1 LAGNSWN
8 GTRAGIIVSPTRNS
22 FATKGTR
29 MQIKNIGVVSPGD
42 MGQAIAG
49 RLKESGMNVHTA
61 LDGRSERTRSLA
73 RAAGLTDC
81 GSMEKLVA
89 TCELV
94 ISVINPG
101 EALSVARQVA
111 AAMKKTGRKI
121 AFADLNAV
129 SPQTAR
135 DTAAMIR
142 EAGGLFI
149 DGGIIGPPPRGEKDK
164 PRIYVSGP
172 DAYLFEQI
180 KHPNILVRVMS
191 ERIGDASGV
200 KMCYAAM
207 TKGTTA
213 LAVELLMAARRLGV
227 EQALEKELRDSRSD
241 VFDWQ
246 MKNIPS
252 MPPKAYRWVPEMQEI
267 AKTFGEFGMSRRIF
281 EGATDMYEF
290 IASTPLGKESPEQA
304 RKAGR
309 AGLDV
314 TRELA
319 DNK

>member
-1 LAGNSWN
+1 
-8 GTRAGIIVSPTRNS
+8 
-22 FATKGTR
+22 
-29 MQIKNIGVVSPGD
+29 MQIRNVGVVSPGD

-49 RLKESGMNVHTA
+49 RLKESGLNVYAA
-61 LDGRSERTRSLA
+61 LDGRSERTRALA
-73 RAAGLTDC
+73 REAALTDC
-81 GSMEKLVA
+81 GSMEKLVV

-101 EALSVARQVA
+101 EALNVARQAA
-111 AAMKKTGRKI
+111 AAMKKTGRMI

-135 DTAAMIR
+135 DADRLVR

-172 DAYLFEQI
+172 DAYLLEQVS
-180 KHPNILVRVMS
+180 HPNLLIRVMS
-191 ERIGDASGV
+191 ERVGDASGV

-213 LAVELLMAARRLGV
+213 LAVELLVAARRLGV
-227 EQALEKELRDSRSD
+227 EQALEKELRESRND

-246 MKNIPS
+246 VKNIAV
-252 MPPKAYRWVPEMQEI
+252 MPPKAYRWVPEMEEI
-267 AKTFGEFGMSRRIF
+267 AKTFGDLGLTRRIF
-281 EGATDMYEF
+281 EGATDIY
-290 IASTPLGKESPEQA
+290 ALVAATPLGRESPEQA
-304 RKAGR
+304 RNKGR
-309 AGLDV
+309 SGLDV

-319 DNK
+319 DGK

>member
-1 LAGNSWN
+1 
-8 GTRAGIIVSPTRNS
+8 
-22 FATKGTR
+22 
-29 MQIKNIGVVSPGD
+29 MQIRNIGVVSPGD
-42 MGQAIAG
+42 MGQAIAR
-49 RLKESGMNVHTA
+49 RLKESGLAVHAA
-61 LDGRSERTRSLA
+61 LDGRSERTKALA
-73 RAAGLTDC
+73 REAGLADC
-81 GSMEKLVA
+81 GSMEKLVS

-101 EALSVARQVA
+101 EALNVARQA
-111 AAMKKTGRKI
+111 AAAIKATRRKI

-135 DTAAMIR
+135 DADRMIR

-149 DGGIIGPPPRGEKDK
+149 DGGIIGPPPRGDKDK

-180 KHPNILVRVMS
+180 NHPNLLIRILS
-191 ERIGDASGV
+191 ERVGDASGV

-213 LAVELLMAARRLGV
+213 LAVELLMAARKLGV
-227 EQALEKELRDSRSD
+227 EQALEKELRESRND

-246 MKNIPS
+246 MRNIAV

-267 AKTFGEFGMSRRIF
+267 AKTFGELGLTRRIF
-281 EGATDMYEF
+281 EGATDMYGLV
-290 IASTPLGKESPEQA
+290 AATPLGKESPEQA
-304 RKAGR
+304 RKVGR
-309 AGLDV
+309 TGLDV

-319 DNK
+319 DGK

>member
-1 LAGNSWN
+1 
-8 GTRAGIIVSPTRNS
+8 
-22 FATKGTR
+22 
-29 MQIKNIGVVSPGD
+29 MQIRNVGVVSPGD

-49 RLKESGMNVHTA
+49 RLKESGLNVYAA
-61 LDGRSERTRSLA
+61 LNGRSERTRALA
-73 RAAGLTDC
+73 REAGLTDC
-81 GSMEKLVA
+81 GSIEKLVT

-94 ISVINPG
+94 LSVLNPG
-101 EALSVARQVA
+101 EALNVAREVA
-111 AAMKKTGRKI
+111 AAMKKTARKI
-121 AFADLNAV
+121 ALADLNAV

-135 DTAAMIR
+135 EADRMVR
-142 EAGGLFI
+142 EAGGMFI

-180 KHPNILVRVMS
+180 SHPNLLIRVMS
-191 ERIGDASGV
+191 ERVGDASGV

-213 LAVELLMAARRLGV
+213 LAVELLMAARKLGV
-227 EQALEKELRDSRSD
+227 EQALEKELRESRSD
-241 VFDWQ
+241 VLDWQ
-246 MKNIPS
+246 VKNIAA

-267 AKTFGEFGMSRRIF
+267 AKTFGELGLTRRIF
-281 EGATDMYEF
+281 EGATDMY
-290 IASTPLGKESPEQA
+290 ALVAATPLGKESPEQA
-304 RKAGR
+304 RKKGR
-309 AGLDV
+309 SGLDV

>member
-1 LAGNSWN
+1 
-8 GTRAGIIVSPTRNS
+8 
-22 FATKGTR
+22 
-29 MQIKNIGVVSPGD
+29 MQIRNIGIVSPGD

-61 LDGRSERTRSLA
+61 LDGRSERTRTLA

-81 GSMEKLVA
+81 GSMEKLVG

-101 EALSVARQVA
+101 EALSVAREA
-111 AAMKKTGRKI
+111 ASAIRKTARKI

-135 DTAAMIR
+135 DANAMIR
-142 EAGGLFI
+142 EAGGTFI

-172 DAYLFEQI
+172 DAYLIEQI
-180 KHPNILVRVMS
+180 QHPNLLVRVMS
-191 ERIGDASGV
+191 EHIGDASGI

-213 LAVELLMAARRLGV
+213 LAVELLVAARRLGV
-227 EQALEKELRDSRSD
+227 EQALEKELRDSRAD
-241 VFDWQ
+241 VFEWQ
-246 MKNIPS
+246 VKNIAA

-267 AKTFGEFGMSRRIF
+267 AKTFGELGMTRRIF
-281 EGATDMYEF
+281 EGATDMYEMV
-290 IASTPLGKESPEQA
+290 AGTALGKESPEEA
-304 RKAGR
+304 RKIGR
-309 AGLDV
+309 SGLDV
-314 TRELA
+314 TREIA
-319 DNK
+319 DGSK

>member
-1 LAGNSWN
+1 
-8 GTRAGIIVSPTRNS
+8 
-22 FATKGTR
+22 
-29 MQIKNIGVVSPGD
+29 MQITNVGVISPGD

-49 RLKESGMNVHTA
+49 RLKESGLNVYAA
-61 LDGRSERTRSLA
+61 LDGRSERTKTLA

-81 GSMEKLVA
+81 GSIEKLVA

-94 ISVINPG
+94 LSVINPG
-101 EALSVARQVA
+101 EALNVARQVA
-111 AAMKKTGRKI
+111 AAMRKTGRKI

-135 DTAAMIR
+135 EADRMIR
-142 EAGGLFI
+142 EAGGMFI

-172 DAYLFEQI
+172 DAYLFESI
-180 KHPNILVRVMS
+180 SHPNLLMRVLS
-191 ERIGDASGV
+191 ERVGDASGV

-213 LAVELLMAARRLGV
+213 LAVELLVAARKLGV
-227 EQALEKELRDSRSD
+227 EQALEKELRESRND
-241 VFDWQ
+241 VFEWQ
-246 MKNIPS
+246 MKNIAV

-267 AKTFGEFGMSRRIF
+267 AKTFGELGLTRRIF
-281 EGATDMYEF
+281 EGASDIYEMV
-290 IASTPLGKESPEQA
+290 AATPLGKESPEQA
-304 RKAGR
+304 RTAGR
-309 AGLDV
+309 NGLDV

-319 DNK
+319 DKS

>member
-1 LAGNSWN
+1 
-8 GTRAGIIVSPTRNS
+8 
-22 FATKGTR
+22 
-29 MQIKNIGVVSPGD
+29 MQITNVGVVSPGD

-49 RLKESGMNVHTA
+49 RLKESGLNVYAA
-61 LDGRSERTRSLA
+61 LDGRSERTKTLA
-73 RAAGLTDC
+73 REAGLTDR

-94 ISVINPG
+94 LSVINPG
-101 EALSVARQVA
+101 EALNVAREVA
-111 AAMKKTGRKI
+111 AAMKKTARKI
-121 AFADLNAV
+121 ALADLNAV

-135 DTAAMIR
+135 EADRMIR
-142 EAGGLFI
+142 EAGGMFI

-180 KHPNILVRVMS
+180 SHPNLLIRVMS

-213 LAVELLMAARRLGV
+213 LAVELLVAARKLGV
-227 EQALEKELRDSRSD
+227 EQALEKELRESRSD

-246 MKNIPS
+246 MKNIAV

-267 AKTFGEFGMSRRIF
+267 AKTFGELGLTRRIF
-281 EGATDMYEF
+281 EGATDIY
-290 IASTPLGKESPEQA
+290 ALVAATPLGKESPEQA
-304 RKAGR
+304 RKKGR
-309 AGLDV
+309 SGLDI

-319 DNK
+319 DGK

>member
-1 LAGNSWN
+1 MKIQN
-8 GTRAGIIVSPTRNS
+8 V
-22 FATKGTR
+22 
-29 MQIKNIGVVSPGD
+29 GVVSPGD

-49 RLKESGMNVHTA
+49 RLKESGLAVHTA
-61 LDGRSERTRSLA
+61 LDGRSARTKSLA
-73 RAAGLTDC
+73 SAAGLNDC

-89 TCELV
+89 TCDLV

-101 EALSVARQVA
+101 EALNVARGVA
-111 AAMKKTGRKI
+111 AAIKKTGRKI
-121 AFADLNAV
+121 VFADLNAV

-135 DTAAMIR
+135 DMDAMIR
-142 EAGGLFI
+142 AAGGMFV

-172 DAYLFEQI
+172 DAYLMEQI
-180 KHPNILVRVMS
+180 KHPNLQIRVMS
-191 ERIGDASGV
+191 ERVGDASGV

-213 LAVELLMAARRLGV
+213 LAVELLVAARKLGV

-246 MKNIPS
+246 MKNLPG
-252 MPPKAYRWVPEMQEI
+252 MPAKAYRWVPEMEEI
-267 AKTFGEFGMSRRIF
+267 AKTFAELGMTRRIF
-281 EGATDMYEF
+281 EGATDMYAF
-290 IASTPLGKESPEQA
+290 VASTPLGKESPEQA

-309 AGLDV
+309 TGLDV

-319 DNK
+319 DGK

>member
-1 LAGNSWN
+1 
-8 GTRAGIIVSPTRNS
+8 
-22 FATKGTR
+22 
-29 MQIKNIGVVSPGD
+29 MQIKNVGVVSPGD

-49 RLKESGMNVHTA
+49 RLKESGLNVYAA
-61 LDGRSERTRSLA
+61 LDGRSERTKTLA

-81 GSMEKLVA
+81 GSIEKLVA

-94 ISVINPG
+94 LSVINPG
-101 EALSVARQVA
+101 EALNVARQVA
-111 AAMKKTGRKI
+111 AAMRKTGRKI

-135 DTAAMIR
+135 EADRMIR
-142 EAGGLFI
+142 EAGGMFI

-172 DAYLFEQI
+172 DAYLFESI
-180 KHPNILVRVMS
+180 SHPNLLMRVLS
-191 ERIGDASGV
+191 ERVGDASGV

-213 LAVELLMAARRLGV
+213 LAVELLVAARKLGV
-227 EQALEKELRDSRSD
+227 EQALEKELRESRND
-241 VFDWQ
+241 VFEWQ
-246 MKNIPS
+246 MKNIAV

-267 AKTFGEFGMSRRIF
+267 AKTFGELGMTRRIF
-281 EGATDMYEF
+281 EGATDMYEL
-290 IASTPLGKESPEQA
+290 IAATPLGKESPEQA
-304 RKAGR
+304 RKKGR
-309 AGLDV
+309 SGLDI

>member
-1 LAGNSWN
+1 
-8 GTRAGIIVSPTRNS
+8 
-22 FATKGTR
+22 
-29 MQIKNIGVVSPGD
+29 MQIRNVGVVSPGD

-49 RLKESGMNVHTA
+49 RLKESGLGVHAA
-61 LDGRSERTRSLA
+61 LDGRSERTRALA
-73 RAAGLTDC
+73 RAAGLNDC

-89 TCELV
+89 ACELV

-101 EALSVARQVA
+101 EALAVARQTA
-111 AAMKKTGRKI
+111 TALKKTGRKI

-135 DTAAMIR
+135 DADRMIR
-142 EAGGLFI
+142 DAGGMFI

-172 DAYLFEQI
+172 DAYLMEQI
-180 KHPNILVRVMS
+180 NHPNLLVRVMS

-213 LAVELLMAARRLGV
+213 LAVELLMAARKLGV
-227 EQALEKELRDSRSD
+227 EQALEKELRESRSD
-241 VFDWQ
+241 IFEWQ
-246 MKNIPS
+246 LRNIAV
-252 MPPKAYRWVPEMQEI
+252 MPPKAYRWVPEMEEI
-267 AKTFGEFGMSRRIF
+267 AKTFSELGMTRRIF
-281 EGATDMYEF
+281 EGASDMYEMV
-290 IASTPLGKESPEQA
+290 AATPLGKESPEQA

-309 AGLDV
+309 SGLDIS
-314 TRELA
+314 RELA
-319 DNK
+319 DGK

>member
-1 LAGNSWN
+1 
-8 GTRAGIIVSPTRNS
+8 
-22 FATKGTR
+22 
-29 MQIKNIGVVSPGD
+29 MQIKNVGVVSPGD

-49 RLKESGMNVHTA
+49 RLKESGLNVHAA
-61 LDGRSERTRSLA
+61 LDGRSERTKTLA
-73 RAAGLTDC
+73 RAAGLNDC

-89 TCELV
+89 ACELV

-101 EALSVARQVA
+101 EALTVARQVA
-111 AAMKKTGRKI
+111 AALKKTGRKI

-135 DTAAMIR
+135 DADRMIR
-142 EAGGLFI
+142 DAGGMFI

-172 DAYLFEQI
+172 DAYLMEQI
-180 KHPNILVRVMS
+180 NHPNLLVRVMS
-191 ERIGDASGV
+191 ERVGDASGI

-213 LAVELLMAARRLGV
+213 LAVELLMAARKLGV
-227 EQALEKELRDSRSD
+227 EETLEKELRESRND

-246 MKNIPS
+246 LKNIAV
-252 MPPKAYRWVPEMQEI
+252 MPPKAYRWVPEMGEI
-267 AKTFGEFGMSRRIF
+267 AKTFGELGMTRRIF
-281 EGATDMYEF
+281 EGATDIYEF
-290 IASTPLGKESPEQA
+290 VASTPLGKESPEQA

-309 AGLDV
+309 PGLDI

-319 DNK
+319 DGK

>member
-1 LAGNSWN
+1 
-8 GTRAGIIVSPTRNS
+8 
-22 FATKGTR
+22 
-29 MQIKNIGVVSPGD
+29 MQIRNVGVVSPGD

-49 RLKESGMNVHTA
+49 RLKESGLSVHVA
-61 LDGRSERTRSLA
+61 LDGRSERTRTLA
-73 RAAGLTDC
+73 RDAGLTDC

-101 EALSVARQVA
+101 EALNVSREA
-111 AAMKKTGRKI
+111 AAAIRKTGRKI

-135 DTAAMIR
+135 AADRMIR
-142 EAGGLFI
+142 EAGGVFI
-149 DGGIIGPPPRGEKDK
+149 DGGIIGPPPRAEKDR

-172 DAYLFEQI
+172 DAYLLESIQ
-180 KHPNILVRVMS
+180 HPNLLIRVLS
-191 ERIGDASGV
+191 ERVGDASGV

-213 LAVELLMAARRLGV
+213 LAVELLVAARELGV
-227 EQALEKELRDSRSD
+227 EQALEKELRESRGD
-241 VFDWQ
+241 VFEWQ
-246 MKNIPS
+246 MKNIAV

-267 AKTFGEFGMSRRIF
+267 AKTFGELGLTRRIF
-281 EGATDMYEF
+281 EGATDIYAMV
-290 IASTPLGKESPEQA
+290 AATPLGKESPEQA
-304 RKAGR
+304 RKKGR
-309 AGLDV
+309 GGLDI
-314 TRELA
+314 TREIA

>member
-1 LAGNSWN
+1 
-8 GTRAGIIVSPTRNS
+8 
-22 FATKGTR
+22 
-29 MQIKNIGVVSPGD
+29 MQIRNVGVVSPGD
-42 MGQAIAG
+42 MGQAISG
-49 RLKESGMNVHTA
+49 RLKEAGLNVYTA
-61 LDGRSERTRSLA
+61 LDGRSERTQALA

-81 GSMEKLVA
+81 GSMEQLVS

-94 ISVINPG
+94 LSVINPG
-101 EALSVARQVA
+101 AALTVARQVA
-111 AAMKKTGRKI
+111 AAMKKTGRKA

-135 DTAAMIR
+135 DADRMIR

-149 DGGIIGPPPRGEKDK
+149 DGGIIGPPPRSEKDK
-164 PRIYVSGP
+164 PRLYVSGP
-172 DAYLFEQI
+172 DAYLMEQI
-180 KHPNILVRVMS
+180 VHPNLLVRVMS

-213 LAVELLMAARRLGV
+213 LAVELLVAARKLGV
-227 EQALEKELRDSRSD
+227 EQALEKELRESRND

-246 MKNIPS
+246 MKNIAT

-267 AKTFGEFGMSRRIF
+267 AKTFGELGLTRRIF
-281 EGATDMYEF
+281 EGATDIYGMVAET
-290 IASTPLGKESPEQA
+290 ALGKESPEQA

-309 AGLDV
+309 TGLDV
-314 TRELA
+314 TRGLA
-319 DNK
+319 DGK

>member
-1 LAGNSWN
+1 
-8 GTRAGIIVSPTRNS
+8 
-22 FATKGTR
+22 
-29 MQIKNIGVVSPGD
+29 MQIRNVGIVSPGD

-49 RLKESGMNVHTA
+49 RLKESGMNVYAA
-61 LDGRSERTRSLA
+61 LDGRSDRTRSLA
-73 RAAGLTDC
+73 RAAGLTDS

-89 TCELV
+89 SCELV

-101 EALSVARQVA
+101 EALNVAREVA

-121 AFADLNAV
+121 IFADLNAV

-135 DTAAMIR
+135 DTDGMIR
-142 EAGGLFI
+142 AEGGMFI

-172 DAYLFEQI
+172 DAYLFEQVS
-180 KHPNILVRVMS
+180 HPNILVRVMS
-191 ERIGDASGV
+191 EHVGDASGI

-213 LAVELLMAARRLGV
+213 LTVELLVAARKLGV
-227 EQALEKELRDSRSD
+227 EQALEKELRESRND

-246 MKNIPS
+246 VKTIAV

-267 AKTFGEFGMSRRIF
+267 AKTFGELGMTRRIF
-281 EGATDMYEF
+281 EGATDIYQMV
-290 IASTPLGKESPEQA
+290 ASTPLGNESPEQA
-304 RKAGR
+304 RKVGR
-309 AGLDV
+309 TGLDV

-319 DNK
+319 DGK

>member
-1 LAGNSWN
+1 
-8 GTRAGIIVSPTRNS
+8 
-22 FATKGTR
+22 
-29 MQIKNIGVVSPGD
+29 MQIRNVGVISPGD

-49 RLKESGMNVHTA
+49 RLKESGLNVYAA
-61 LDGRSERTRSLA
+61 LDGRSERTKALA
-73 RAAGLTDC
+73 REAGLTDC
-81 GSMEKLVA
+81 GSIEKLVA
-89 TCELV
+89 SCELV
-94 ISVINPG
+94 LSVINPG
-101 EALSVARQVA
+101 EALNVAREVS
-111 AAMKKTGRKI
+111 AAMKKTARRI
-121 AFADLNAV
+121 ALADLNAV

-135 DTAAMIR
+135 EADRMVR
-142 EAGGLFI
+142 EAGGMFI

-180 KHPNILVRVMS
+180 SHPNLLMRVLS

-213 LAVELLMAARRLGV
+213 LAVELLVAARKLGV
-227 EQALEKELRDSRSD
+227 EQALEKELRESRND
-241 VFDWQ
+241 VFEWQ
-246 MKNIPS
+246 MKNIAV

-267 AKTFGEFGMSRRIF
+267 AKTFGELGLTRRIF
-281 EGATDMYEF
+281 EGATDIY
-290 IASTPLGKESPEQA
+290 ALVAATPLGKESPEQA
-304 RKAGR
+304 RKKGR
-309 AGLDV
+309 SGLDI

>member
-1 LAGNSWN
+1 
-8 GTRAGIIVSPTRNS
+8 
-22 FATKGTR
+22 
-29 MQIKNIGVVSPGD
+29 MQIRNIGVVSPGD

-49 RLKESGMNVHTA
+49 RLKEAGFGVHTA
-61 LDGRSERTRSLA
+61 LDGRSERTRELA
-73 RAAGLTDC
+73 RAAGISDC

-89 TCELV
+89 ACDLV

-101 EALSVARQVA
+101 ESLTVVRRAA
-111 AAMKKTGRKI
+111 AAMKATARRI

-135 DTAAMIR
+135 DADRVIR
-142 EAGGLFI
+142 DAGGMFI
-149 DGGIIGPPPRGEKDK
+149 DGGIIGPPPRGEKDR

-172 DAYLFEQI
+172 DAYLMEQI
-180 KHPNILVRVMS
+180 RHPNLQIRVMS

-213 LAVELLMAARRLGV
+213 LAVELLVAARKLGV
-227 EQALEKELRDSRSD
+227 EQALERELRESRND
-241 VFDWQ
+241 VFEWQ
-246 MKNIPS
+246 MKNIAS

-267 AKTFGEFGMSRRIF
+267 AKTFGELGLTRRIF
-281 EGATDMYEF
+281 EGATDIYELV
-290 IASTPLGKESPEQA
+290 AKTHLGRESPEQA

-309 AGLDV
+309 TGLDV
-314 TRELA
+314 TREIA
-319 DNK
+319 DGK

>member
-1 LAGNSWN
+1 
-8 GTRAGIIVSPTRNS
+8 
-22 FATKGTR
+22 
-29 MQIKNIGVVSPGD
+29 MQIRNVGVVSPGD

-49 RLKESGMNVHTA
+49 RLKESGLNVYTA
-61 LDGRSERTRSLA
+61 LDRRSDRTRALA
-73 RAAGLTDC
+73 LEAGLTDC

-101 EALSVARQVA
+101 EALNVAREVA
-111 AAMKKTGRKI
+111 GAMKKTGRKI
-121 AFADLNAV
+121 ALADLNAV

-135 DTAAMIR
+135 DEDRMIR
-142 EAGGLFI
+142 EAGGMFI

-180 KHPNILVRVMS
+180 SHPNLLVRVMS
-191 ERIGDASGV
+191 ERVGDASGV

-213 LAVELLMAARRLGV
+213 LAVELLMAARKLGV
-227 EQALEKELRDSRSD
+227 EQALEKELRESRND

-246 MKNIPS
+246 VRNIAV

-267 AKTFGEFGMSRRIF
+267 AKTFGELGLTRRIF
-281 EGATDMYEF
+281 EGATDIY
-290 IASTPLGKESPEQA
+290 ALVAATPLGKESPEQA
-304 RKAGR
+304 
-309 AGLDV
+309 
-314 TRELA
+314 
-319 DNK
+319 

>member
-1 LAGNSWN
+1 
-8 GTRAGIIVSPTRNS
+8 
-22 FATKGTR
+22 
-29 MQIKNIGVVSPGD
+29 MQITNVGVISPGD

-49 RLKESGMNVHTA
+49 RLKESGLNVYAA
-61 LDGRSERTRSLA
+61 LDGRSERTKTLA

-81 GSMEKLVA
+81 GSIEKLVA

-94 ISVINPG
+94 LSVINPG
-101 EALSVARQVA
+101 EALNVARQVA
-111 AAMKKTGRKI
+111 AAMRKTGRKI

-135 DTAAMIR
+135 EADRMIR
-142 EAGGLFI
+142 EAGGMFI

-172 DAYLFEQI
+172 DAYLFESI
-180 KHPNILVRVMS
+180 SHPNLLMRVLS
-191 ERIGDASGV
+191 ERVGDASGV

-213 LAVELLMAARRLGV
+213 LAVELLVAARKLGV
-227 EQALEKELRDSRSD
+227 EQALEKELRESRND
-241 VFDWQ
+241 VFEWQ
-246 MKNIPS
+246 MKNIAV

-267 AKTFGEFGMSRRIF
+267 AKTFGELGLTRRIF
-281 EGATDMYEF
+281 EGATDIY
-290 IASTPLGKESPEQA
+290 ALVAATPLGKESPEQA
-304 RKAGR
+304 RKKGR
-309 AGLDV
+309 SGLDI

>member
-1 LAGNSWN
+1 
-8 GTRAGIIVSPTRNS
+8 
-22 FATKGTR
+22 
-29 MQIKNIGVVSPGD
+29 MQIRNIGIVSPGD

-49 RLKESGMNVHTA
+49 RLKECGMSVHAA
-61 LDGRSERTRSLA
+61 LDGRSDRTRSLA
-73 RAAGLTDC
+73 RAAGLNDC
-81 GSMEKLVA
+81 GSMEALVG

-101 EALSVARQVA
+101 EALSVARQA
-111 AAMKKTGRKI
+111 ASAIGKTGRRI

-135 DTAAMIR
+135 DTDAMIR
-142 EAGGLFI
+142 KAGGAFI
-149 DGGIIGPPPRGEKDK
+149 DGGIIGPPPRGEKDR

-180 KHPNILVRVMS
+180 KHPNLLVRVMS
-191 ERIGDASGV
+191 EHVGDASGI

-213 LAVELLMAARRLGV
+213 LAVELLVAARKLGV
-227 EQALEKELRDSRSD
+227 EQALEKELRESRND

-246 MKNIPS
+246 VKNIAV

-267 AKTFGEFGMSRRIF
+267 AKTFGELGMTRRIF
-281 EGATDMYEF
+281 EGATDMYEMV
-290 IASTPLGKESPEQA
+290 AGTPLGKESPEEA
-304 RKAGR
+304 RKIGR
-309 AGLDV
+309 TGLDV

-319 DNK
+319 DGK